1 MKCDGM
7 SDVVMHIEAALDGAM
22 DTLSVDT
29 RDLALPDL
37 ANDLESPALAADG
50 HPDVQIDTPQELSRD
65 DFKRIGPLKR
75 ISRGLL
81 KPLIAVATAQYFIVA
96 VLAGLAA
103 WTVASEAG
111 EAINAKLEPLLTA
124 LKRF

>member
-7 SDVVMHIEAALDGAM
+7 SDVVMHIEAAPDGAM
-22 DTLSVDT
+22 DTPSVDT

-50 HPDVQIDTPQELSRD
+50 HPDLQIDTPQELPRD

-81 KPLIAVATAQYFIVA
+81 RPLVAVATAQYFIVA

>member
-22 DTLSVDT
+22 DTPSVDT

>member
-1 MKCDGM
+1 M
-7 SDVVMHIEAALDGAM
+7 SDVVVHIEATPDEAM
-22 DTLSVDT
+22 DTQSADT
-29 RDLALPDL
+29 RDLALPDSQ
-37 ANDLESPALAADG
+37 NDLESPALAADS
-50 HPDVQIDTPQELSRD
+50 HPDLQIDTPQELPRD
-65 DFKRIGPLKR
+65 DFKETGPLKR
-75 ISRGLL
+75 VSRGLL

-103 WTVASEAG
+103 WAVASEAG

>member
-7 SDVVMHIEAALDGAM
+7 SDVVMHIEAAPDGAI
-22 DTLSVDT
+22 DAPLADT

-37 ANDLESPALAADG
+37 PNDLESPALAADG

-81 KPLIAVATAQYFIVA
+81 KPLIAVATAQYFIVT

>member
-22 DTLSVDT
+22 DTPSVDT

-50 HPDVQIDTPQELSRD
+50 HPDVQIDTQQELSRD

>member
-1 MKCDGM
+1 M
-7 SDVVMHIEAALDGAM
+7 SNVVVRIEAAPDEAM
-22 DTLSVDT
+22 DTPSVDS

-37 ANDLESPALAADG
+37 PNDPESPALAADS
-50 HPDVQIDTPQELSRD
+50 HPDVEIDTPQEPPRD
-65 DFKRIGPLKR
+65 NFKRTGAFKRIG
-75 ISRGLL
+75 RGLL
-81 KPLIAVATAQYFIVA
+81 KPLIAVATAQYFIVT

-103 WTVASEAG
+103 WVVASEAG